1 MGRDKNDS
9 IMSGNIPLAAAAKVL
24 CKELR
29 ALKKEPVEGFR
40 IVQVDEAD
48 LYEWIVAIYGPF
60 STVYEGGCF
69 RAIIRFGGDYPFTP
83 PTFRFLTRIWHPNI
97 YENGEVCISILHP
110 PSNTTQGGELPEERW
125 NPAQSVRTVVMSI
138 ISMLNEPNTFSPA
151 NVDASIMY
159 RDYKSGK
166 SKRYEDWVSRC
177 VADSNIEAAQSDIP
191 LPLNEQDYM
200 NIGRDDYEPGQD
212 LISPNHKLRNL
223 SVVGSCKSL
232 NRLQHQDSNASVN
245 PDDFEFDYEEDDI
258 NPSDLYESSNQD
270 SNSNGGSSNPSKA
283 NSNTSQVLKEEDT
296 GGENMVDESTKK

>member
-1 MGRDKNDS
+1 
-9 IMSGNIPLAAAAKVL
+9 MSGNIPLAAAAKVL

-166 SKRYEDWVSRC
+166 SKRYSAFKTCGIWEILVFQQKMSQTYQVSANKAKRGGE
-177 VADSNIEAAQSDIP
+177 VLRSFQGAFFGGFFR
-191 LPLNEQDYM
+191 
-200 NIGRDDYEPGQD
+200 GRFFEGF
-212 LISPNHKLRNL
+212 LGVFFS
-223 SVVGSCKSL
+223 G
-232 NRLQHQDSNASVN
+232 
-245 PDDFEFDYEEDDI
+245 DFERCW
-258 NPSDLYESSNQD
+258 
-270 SNSNGGSSNPSKA
+270 
-283 NSNTSQVLKEEDT
+283 
-296 GGENMVDESTKK
+296 

>member
-1 MGRDKNDS
+1 VN
-9 IMSGNIPLAAAAKVL
+9 
-24 CKELR
+24 
-29 ALKKEPVEGFR
+29 
-40 IVQVDEAD
+40 VDEAD
-48 LYEWIVAIYGPF
+48 LYEWVVAIYGPP

-125 NPAQSVRTVVMSI
+125 NPAQNVRTVVMSI

-159 RDYKSGK
+159 RDFKAGK
-166 SKRYEDWVSRC
+166 SNRYSDFVARC

-200 NIGRDDYEPGQD
+200 NIGRDDYEPGQA
-212 LISPNHKLRNL
+212 LNVPRGNL
-223 SVVGSCKSL
+223 SIVASSKSL
-232 NRLQHQDSNASVN
+232 NRLQHQDSSASVN
-245 PDDFEFDYEEDDI
+245 PEDFDFDYEDDDI

-270 SNSNGGSSNPSKA
+270 SSSNPSKA
-283 NSNTSQVLKEEDT
+283 NSNTSQAIPESQVIPEPQVNQEPQVAQEPQVTQESKIIGNSDTNEET
-296 GGENMVDESTKK
+296 LSQTN